1 VFEGTEPCD
10 QASEEISP
18 EDLDLALALETLGL
32 VMAS

>member
-1 VFEGTEPCD
+1 VFEGTEPYE

-18 EDLDLALALETLGL
+18 EDPDLLLALETLGL